1 MRRLLGFSTGAL
13 AFGAYNRG
21 LAEVRLHALEAV
33 ELSALRQPELEP
45 LINAIDDLDL
55 SGFQHI
61 AFHAPSEITAGTERL
76 VVEMLL
82 RVAERCWPIIV
93 HPDVIVDYSLWSQLG
108 RALCIENM
116 DKRKPIGRTADELE
130 SLFERLPE
138 ASLCFDIGHARQ
150 IDSTM
155 TEAYFIL
162 SRFHTKLRQVHVSE
176 VNTRSKHDALSY
188 ASILAFRQLADMI
201 PINVPLIIESVI
213 EASRI
218 EAEIERVREAFPV
231 QTLVSSQEATR
242 GIPVGPWLQWQPT

>member
-116 DKRKPIGRTADELE
+116 TSENLSEGRRTN
-130 SLFERLPE
+130 SNRCSSFSQRL
-138 ASLCFDIGHARQ
+138 AC
-150 IDSTM
+150 
-155 TEAYFIL
+155 
-162 SRFHTKLRQVHVSE
+162 
-176 VNTRSKHDALSY
+176 ALISDT
-188 ASILAFRQLADMI
+188 LGRLT
-201 PINVPLIIESVI
+201 
-213 EASRI
+213 
-218 EAEIERVREAFPV
+218 V
-231 QTLVSSQEATR
+231 Q
-242 GIPVGPWLQWQPT
+242 